1 MKNLDKQ
8 RKFSDF
14 VFYNYSIDE
23 ALAVANKTFD
33 PEMEKL
39 RLDVRIDLR
48 KKFMP
53 LERMSNEETC
63 EPTVPDYAYDYS

>member
-1 MKNLDKQ
+1 M
-8 RKFSDF
+8 
-14 VFYNYSIDE
+14 
-23 ALAVANKTFD
+23 ANKTFD